1 VFARR
6 PTHHAAS
13 RAAPFLRANRRT
25 LLAAAQRDW
34 GTDPYTTHQV
44 LRIAI
49 DRTDHLDLYLRG
61 SRRTAVP
68 HARWL
73 LAGLLRIFG
82 ERERPQLN
90 L

>member
-1 VFARR
+1 
-6 PTHHAAS
+6 
-13 RAAPFLRANRRT
+13 
-25 LLAAAQRDW
+25 
-34 GTDPYTTHQV
+34 V

-61 SRRTAVP
+61 SRRAALP